1 MMGIL
6 LAAAVAAETVACG
19 GAHPPTV
26 LPPLVPKPR
35 VAACTGGTYR
45 HVTTNGWSEKDWYDF
60 DRLGLCLAETPTTCR
75 TDDSLPHE
83 GYRLEVRKDGVTIVS
98 ADPAGE
104 FYARQTLR
112 QLATLTATN
121 AIAIPCCTIEDWPD
135 LRMRGLFLEMNEL
148 SPSHMVRQC
157 EVLDGLAKLKYN
169 TVLCDFADNRKSDMY
184 QKFAAYTSCEFI
196 KLMLDEILD

>member
-26 LPPLVPKPR
+26 LPALVPKPR

-112 QLATLTATN
+112 QLYALINRLDILDRALVLL
-121 AIAIPCCTIEDWPD
+121 W
-135 LRMRGLFLEMNEL
+135 LEGI
-148 SPSHMVRQC
+148 S
-157 EVLDGLAKLKYN
+157 Y
-169 TVLCDFADNRKSDMY
+169 
-184 QKFAAYTSCEFI
+184 
-196 KLMLDEILD
+196 DEIGAIMGITPKNVSVKLVRIKQQLMNMSEK